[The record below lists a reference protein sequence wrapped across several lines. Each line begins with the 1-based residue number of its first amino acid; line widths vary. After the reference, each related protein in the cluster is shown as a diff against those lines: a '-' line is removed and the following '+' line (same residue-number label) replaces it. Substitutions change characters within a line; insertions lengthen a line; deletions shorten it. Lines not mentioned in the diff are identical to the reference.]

1 MSKFMKEYQVVYNN
15 IFYIPHFNVIGGVE
29 TYAYEMAKKYK
40 DYDITFIYSYDTSDP
55 IQLNR
60 LRKYARVIK
69 LKPNTIYKC
78 KNLFMSYGARF
89 DIFDAENIYYIIHAN
104 YKVQGLKPM
113 VDDRIT
119 KYFGVSKWVADAYKE
134 ISNQEVGVAY
144 NPITIEKPKKVLKLI
159 SATRLTRE
167 KGKDR
172 MIKLGEELNK
182 SGIPYIWLI
191 FTNDTKAI
199 QNENIVYMKPRLDIR
214 NYIAEADYLVQLS
227 DTEAYSYSVLESLL
241 LGTPVITT
249 PIPSFKE
256 MGVIGYI
263 LDYDMKNIPI
273 DDIYNKI
280 PKVENFKAPKDIYN
294 KLLDK
299 TKNTYDPNET
309 IKVIAKRSFDDIVEN
324 KLRTK
329 GEEFQVNVQRAE
341 ELREKGLI

>member
-1 MSKFMKEYQVVYNN
+1 MKEYQKIYNN

-40 DYDITFIYSYDTSDP
+40 DYDITFIYSYSTSDP
-55 IQLNR
+55 KQIKR
-60 LRKYARVIK
+60 LRQYARVIK
-69 LKPNTIYKC
+69 QEPGVIYKC

-89 DIFDAENIYYIIHAN
+89 DIFEAEKIYFICHAN
-104 YKVQGLKPM
+104 YKVQGLTPM
-113 VDDRIT
+113 KDDRINE
-119 KYFGVSKWVADAYKE
+119 YYGVSKWVAKDYGELINKD
-134 ISNQEVGVAY
+134 VKVAY

-159 SATRLTRE
+159 SATRLTKE

-172 MIKLGEELNK
+172 MIKLGEALNK
-182 SGIPYIWLI
+182 AGIPYIWLI

-199 QNENIVYMKPRLDIR
+199 QNENIIYMQPRLDIR

-256 MGVIGYI
+256 MGIIGYTI
-263 LDYDMKNIPI
+263 DYDMQNIPVN
-273 DDIYNKI
+273 DIYNKI
-280 PKVENFKAPKDIYN
+280 PKVDNFKAPKDIYD

-299 TKNTYDPNET
+299 TKNTYDPKE
-309 IKVIAKRSFDDIVEN
+309 IVKVKAIRSFDDIVEN
-324 KLRTK
+324 KHRTK
-329 GEEFQVNVQRAE
+329 NEEFEVNMSRAE